1 MRNKN
6 LNPKNHERTSP
17 MKRSQKEYEEILN
30 FIKSELTNSPNPWH
44 KPPTKE
50 LEARFNDWAT
60 DNNIKPVS
68 LRTIQNY
75 LNVLKEDKEFS
86 FFNNMN
92 PLNQNW
98 HKYNKSYSTIS
109 IDSNEYEGERIELAQ
124 KLLQSWLRVLP
135 IFITKELAQQVKAK
149 VDYPALRIAHP
160 RYQPKKGFN
169 EMMLEFMSM
178 IYGRKIC
185 RFMYKPGHSNLDD
198 NMEQS
203 PEGFSWLKEVYC
215 MPLQLSIYLDRV
227 YLLAYSLSKDELL
240 DGQYE
245 VHTSDQVES
254 PLKYAKISRF
264 VLANINDYRIEA
276 LEKYVLE
283 NAELGPLM
291 DPIGKFQKQFK
302 PSYILEAFSI
312 PQIQEDIIGVVLP
325 DEEQLSTDAKTT
337 LDYGMDKKDSSSFK
351 PFAPYIPPKPI
362 LRYFSGWAM
371 RYILNSPLHPSQRLI
386 DPMVDIDIL
395 FNWRPGVSQSNKSM
409 EIGLFEFTVW
419 NTVDFEFR
427 VASFREWSWPVE
439 NGSEGQHQEQNINLK
454 TITKILNDMALKFDS
469 NSLSGSKGL
478 RLLLDEIQC
487 NVENAI
493 PNRIQESVASNTP
506 LMDST
511 VVDKETDSPKKSIYI
526 QTNQDGQKS
535 IKAGNCANRY
545 NVAWA
550 QQYRNFWWLSFKGPN
565 NNHDPFFFYMRGDI
579 INQLREIT
587 LRDFWVQA
595 IGPIGTLP
603 NGQGRNYEAHLK
615 FNSFEDILEFLGH
628 FYEINFCN

>member
-1 MRNKN
+1 
-6 LNPKNHERTSP
+6 
-17 MKRSQKEYEEILN
+17 MKRSQKEYEEILK
-30 FIKSELTNSPNPWH
+30 FIKSELLNTADPSN
-44 KPPTKE
+44 KPRTKE
-50 LEARFNDWAT
+50 LETRFNNWAKN
-60 DNNIKPVS
+60 NNIKPVG

-75 LNVLKEDKEFS
+75 ISVLRDEKEPTQSNYNEGLNPYRL
-86 FFNNMN
+86 NN
-92 PLNQNW
+92 
-98 HKYNKSYSTIS
+98 NKIYSTKS
-109 IDSNEYEGERIELAQ
+109 
-124 KLLQSWLRVLP
+124 LQSSDRLEVERMELVQKILDPWHEVLP
-135 IFITKELAQQVKAK
+135 QFITKELAQPVKGKDKA
-149 VDYPALRIAHP
+149 DYPTLTVAHP

-169 EMMLEFMSM
+169 DMVLEFISM
-178 IYGRKIC
+178 IHAGKLC
-185 RFMYKPGHSNLDD
+185 RFMYKPGHSDLDD
-198 NMEQS
+198 NMEQT
-203 PEGFSWLKEVYC
+203 PEGFSWLKVVYC
-215 MPLQLSIYLDRV
+215 MPLQLNIYLDRV

-245 VHTSDQVES
+245 VHSSSQDDS

-264 VLANINDYRIEA
+264 VLANINDYQVEA
-276 LEKYVLE
+276 LENYVKE

-291 DPIGKFQKQFK
+291 HPIRQFQEQFK
-302 PSYILEAFSI
+302 PTYILEAFSI

-325 DEEQLSTDAKTT
+325 TEEQLSADAETT
-337 LDYGMDKKDSSSFK
+337 LKNGIDKKGSSLFK
-351 PFAPYIPPKPI
+351 PFAPYSPPKPI

-386 DPMVDIDIL
+386 DPMVDVDNL

-454 TITKILNDMALKFDS
+454 NITKILNEMALKFNS

-478 RLLLDEIQC
+478 RLLLDEIQ
-487 NVENAI
+487 
-493 PNRIQESVASNTP
+493 IQESVASNTP
-506 LMDST
+506 LMGST
-511 VVDKETDSPKKSIYI
+511 VIDKGSDFPKKSIYI

-535 IKAGNCANRY
+535 IKAGNGANRY

-550 QQYRNFWWLSFKGPN
+550 QQYRSFWWLSFKGP
-565 NNHDPFFFYMRGDI
+565 NNHDPFFFYMRGDV
-579 INQLREIT
+579 INQLGEIT
-587 LRDFWVQA
+587 LRDFWAQA
-595 IGPIGTLP
+595 IGQLGTLP

-615 FNSFEDILEFLGH
+615 FNSLEDILVFLGH